1 MILGWGLAILC
12 RKTMRVETLNGMKRV
27 IRDLCTFSRGE
38 QVWLTQGTGG
48 KQQRHKTGKTGLER

>member
-1 MILGWGLAILC
+1 
-12 RKTMRVETLNGMKRV
+12 MRVETLNGMKRV
-27 IRDLCTFSRGE
+27 IQGLRTFSRGE